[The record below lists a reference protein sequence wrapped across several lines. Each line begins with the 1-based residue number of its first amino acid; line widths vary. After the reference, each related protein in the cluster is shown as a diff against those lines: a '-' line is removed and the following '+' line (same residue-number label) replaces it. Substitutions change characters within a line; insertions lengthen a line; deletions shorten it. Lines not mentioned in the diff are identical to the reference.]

1 MLGSGD
7 LFKPQDCLDM
17 MAQTGVDGVTVARG
31 CIGNPWIF
39 AQVRALAEG
48 KPLPPPPSLFEQRDV
63 ILEHYRLSEE
73 LYGEDRCGPLMRK
86 FGIKYAAGHPQHE
99 LVRESFAKVRCLAD
113 WQAVL
118 ARWYGEDLPGVYPDP
133 AIHRATTE
141 CEAA

>member
-1 MLGSGD
+1 MTLELAHTAFGESGRAVVIMHG
-7 LFKPQDCLDM
+7 LFGAARNWTSIAKRLAQDHD
-17 MAQTGVDGVTVARG
+17 
-31 CIGNPWIF
+31 
-39 AQVRALAEG
+39 
-48 KPLPPPPSLFEQRDV
+48 
-63 ILEHYRLSEE
+63 
-73 LYGEDRCGPLMRK
+73 GEDRCGPLMRK